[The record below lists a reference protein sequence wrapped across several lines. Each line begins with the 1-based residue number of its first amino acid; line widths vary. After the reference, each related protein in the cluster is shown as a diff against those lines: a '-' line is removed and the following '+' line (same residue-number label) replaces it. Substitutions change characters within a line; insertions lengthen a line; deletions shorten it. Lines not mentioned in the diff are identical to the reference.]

1 METTSQKT
9 KTTGQAAFVPI
20 KDITDNLEEVA
31 VGHAGIYPVDSDID
45 DLEESATETIDP
57 IIKVGEEKGEKILL
71 DVEGGIKTFIKHAL
85 AAKSPQEL
93 EKYGLS
99 GDMERVKAIPDK
111 MTGAIIYYLTKGI
124 EKDFGITWDKTP
136 VCLRAKATATATANK
151 SDAEKAREKGKRIL
165 SKKEKN
171 KLLAKLTYQYYEN
184 DVNSGAITQAE
195 AFAKMAEAAAEKKE
209 LEDAGYFLS
218 PNKTQG
224 VALYDWKSEVK
235 EKLNSDDSVLKI
247 YNRHSIIPL
256 VPCLEDKIN
265 KLIINPKAK
274 KEIDKSIIC
283 GIPFVDA
290 KSFMKN
296 TIKEWEKMKDHYEP
310 RTFHIAKINQSG
322 KMRDRWFVVDAIR
335 KADGA
340 QVLLMWDKNGVD
352 GLLE

>member
-9 KTTGQAAFVPI
+9 RTKGQAGFIPI

-45 DLEESATETIDP
+45 DLEESAIETIDP
-57 IIKVGEEKGEKILL
+57 IIKVGDEKGEKILL
-71 DVEGGIKTFIKHAL
+71 DIEGGIKTFIKDAL
-85 AAKSPQEL
+85 ASKSPQEL

-99 GDMERVKAIPDK
+99 RDMERVKAIPDK
-111 MTGAIIYYLTKGI
+111 MTGVIIYYLTKGI
-124 EKDFGITWDKTP
+124 EKDFGITWDKIP
-136 VCLRAKATATATANK
+136 VCLRAKATENK
-151 SDAEKAREKGKRIL
+151 SDAEKAREKGKRVL

-171 KLLAKLTYQYYEN
+171 ELITKLTYQYYED
-184 DVNSGAITQAE
+184 DVNNNVITQAE

-209 LEDAGYFLS
+209 LEDAGYFIS

-224 VALYDWKSEVK
+224 VSLYNWKSEVK
-235 EKLNSDDSVLKI
+235 DKLGGDDSVLKI

-256 VPCLEDKIN
+256 VPCFEN
-265 KLIINPKAK
+265 KLNTLNPKAR
-274 KEIDKSIIC
+274 KEVDKSIVA
-283 GIPFVDA
+283 GISYVDA
-290 KSFMKN
+290 NSFMKN
-296 TIKEWEKMKDHYEP
+296 TIDDWDKMKNNYEP

>member
-1 METTSQKT
+1 METTTPKT
-9 KTTGQAAFVPI
+9 IKEGQAAFVPI
-20 KDITDNLEEVA
+20 PDLDKMA
-31 VGHAGIYPVDSDID
+31 VGHAGLYPVDSDID
-45 DLEESATETIDP
+45 NIEEITAETIDP
-57 IIKVGEEKGEKILL
+57 IIAVGAGKGCKILL
-71 DVEGGIKTFIKHAL
+71 DIEDGIKTFIKDGL
-85 AAKSPQEL
+85 AAKSPHEL
-93 EKYGLS
+93 DKYGLAR
-99 GDMERVKAIPDK
+99 DMERVKAIPDK
-111 MTGAIIYYLTKGI
+111 MTGVIIYYLTKGI

-136 VCLRAKATATATANK
+136 VCLRAKATANK

-171 KLLAKLTYQYYEN
+171 ELLAKLTYQYYEN

-322 KMRDRWFVVDAIR
+322 KMRDRWFVVDAVR